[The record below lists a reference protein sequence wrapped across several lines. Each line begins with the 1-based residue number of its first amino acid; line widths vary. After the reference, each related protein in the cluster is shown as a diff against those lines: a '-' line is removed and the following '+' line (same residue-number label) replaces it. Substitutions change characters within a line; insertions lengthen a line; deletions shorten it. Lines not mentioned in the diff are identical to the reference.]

1 MSGPTSGGAPNASEC
16 KLFLN
21 WFVGPLG
28 ALSDALYLV
37 HAMHVGASLKLH
49 RAHLSFDMVSGE
61 APDALGAIVDC
72 STCIFNSFYLVL
84 LSNFS

>member
-1 MSGPTSGGAPNASEC
+1 MSGATSGGASNASEC
-16 KLFLN
+16 ELFLN

-37 HAMHVGASLKLH
+37 HAIHVGASLKLH
-49 RAHLSFDMVSGE
+49 RAHLSFDVVSGE
-61 APDALGAIVDC
+61 TPVAIGATVDC
-72 STCIFNSFYLVL
+72 STCISNNFYLVL